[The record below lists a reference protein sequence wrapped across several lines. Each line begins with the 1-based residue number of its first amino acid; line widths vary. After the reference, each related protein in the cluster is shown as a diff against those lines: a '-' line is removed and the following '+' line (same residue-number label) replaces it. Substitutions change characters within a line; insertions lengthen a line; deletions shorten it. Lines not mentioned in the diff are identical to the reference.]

1 MFRCDE
7 KQNISISMRGD
18 THRGERLDYILSMRG
33 DKHRGWTYKCK
44 KHIEKIYNNIHKY
57 QIM

>member
-1 MFRCDE
+1 
-7 KQNISISMRGD
+7 MRED